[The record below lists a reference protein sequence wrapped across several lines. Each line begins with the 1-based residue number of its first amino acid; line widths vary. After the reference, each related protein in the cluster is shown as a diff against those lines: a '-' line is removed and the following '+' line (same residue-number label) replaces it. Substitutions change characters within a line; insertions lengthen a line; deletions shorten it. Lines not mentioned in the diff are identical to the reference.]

1 MEKAFDEM
9 LGKHEGTLLKQE
21 VNQAVLT
28 KTKQQQQQKKSHQS
42 IRLNGKRNYTMIR
55 FSLVTFLTLQW

>member
-1 MEKAFDEM
+1 MFLIRVEVENALNEM

-28 KTKQQQQQKKSHQS
+28 ETKQQ
-42 IRLNGKRNYTMIR
+42 NKRKT
-55 FSLVTFLTLQW
+55 TTTLY